1 MAISLY
7 VAPNNKHTICQ
18 AITIMSK
25 ILIVEDEI
33 IIADSIKRYLTQMG
47 YDITGIAISYEQAL
61 DILGEVK
68 PDIILLD
75 IHLNGRKTGIDL
87 ANYIRTNL
95 HIPYIYLSAQISSD
109 VFHAAKLTRPSGFI
123 NKPIQKETL
132 YTTIE
137 IALYNYINKA
147 DKETL
152 LA

>member
-1 MAISLY
+1 
-7 VAPNNKHTICQ
+7 
-18 AITIMSK
+18 MSK

-33 IIADSIKRYLTQMG
+33 IIADSIKRYLTKMG
-47 YDITGIAISYEQAL
+47 HEIIGIAISYKQAL
-61 DILGEVK
+61 DILGNIK
-68 PDIILLD
+68 PDIVLLD

-87 ANYIRTNL
+87 ANYIKTNL
-95 HIPYIYLSAQISSD
+95 HIPYIYLSAQVSSD
-109 VFHAAKLTRPSGFI
+109 IFHAAKLSRPSGFI
-123 NKPIQKETL
+123 SKPIQKENL